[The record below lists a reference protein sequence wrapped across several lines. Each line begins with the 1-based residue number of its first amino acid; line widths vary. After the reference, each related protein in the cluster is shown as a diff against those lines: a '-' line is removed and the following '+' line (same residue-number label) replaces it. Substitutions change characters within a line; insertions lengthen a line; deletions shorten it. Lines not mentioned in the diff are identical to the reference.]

1 MAEQL
6 PQTAGLS
13 KSEKYDLLL
22 KQCSG
27 LLDQKADWV
36 ANTANFC
43 SALKETFGW
52 FWVGVYKKVSDEYL
66 QLGPFQG
73 PVACT
78 FIQKGK
84 GVCGTAWSENRTIL
98 VPNVHEFEGHIACS
112 SLSNS
117 EIVLPL
123 VSNQNFWGVLD
134 IDSEHLS
141 AFDEQDKHGLTLL
154 IGELSKYL

>member
-1 MAEQL
+1 MAEL
-6 PQTAGLS
+6 TLKTDGLS
-13 KSEKYDLLL
+13 KFEKYELIH
-22 KQCSG
+22 KQCSA
-27 LLDQKADWV
+27 LLDPKADWV

-43 SALKETFGW
+43 SVLKDAFGW
-52 FWVGVYKKVSDEYL
+52 LWVGVYRKISEEYL

-84 GVCGTAWSENRTIL
+84 GVCGTTWSENRTIL

-112 SLSNS
+112 ALSNS

-123 VSNQNFWGVLD
+123 ESKNEFWGVLD
-134 IDSEHLS
+134 IDSTQVND
-141 AFDEQDKHGLTLL
+141 FDEQDKNGLTLL
-154 IGELSKYL
+154 FSELSKYL